1 MNSDNPLDPVYKA
14 FSVANDCFKVATRT
28 IQIQHEELI
37 RRTQFI
43 GATPDE
49 ANTALED
56 AAKQAA
62 DLAILALF
70 ATFERFVIEH
80 LQTANRLLAAG
91 YPLQYSTKLAE
102 KFESEVEYWRFVE
115 ILDLFKGEVDPD
127 LIGQVKQIKQYRDWI
142 AHQNP
147 NKPTPTQA
155 TPETAFD
162 VLTKMIEQIR
172 LTHTPPT
179 PLDEDFADIDSL
191 PAEPVDL

>member
-14 FSVANDCFKVATRT
+14 FSVASDCFKVATRT
-28 IQIQHEELI
+28 IQVQHEELI

-43 GATPDE
+43 GATKKE
-49 ANTALED
+49 ANTVLRD
-56 AAKQAA
+56 AAKQVA

-80 LQTANRLLAAG
+80 LQTANRLLAEG
-91 YPLQYSTKLAE
+91 YPQQYSANLAE
-102 KFESEVEYWRFVE
+102 KFESEVEYWRFGE
-115 ILDLFKGEVDPD
+115 ILNLFKGEVDVG

-162 VLTKMIEQIR
+162 VLTRMIAQIR
-172 LTHTPPT
+172 LTHTPPVE
-179 PLDEDFADIDSL
+179 PKA
-191 PAEPVDL
+191 AEAAVG

>member
-1 MNSDNPLDPVYKA
+1 MSSENPLEPVYKA
-14 FSVANDCFKVATRT
+14 FSVASDCFRVATRS
-28 IQIQHEELI
+28 IQTQHEELI

-43 GATPDE
+43 GATPE
-49 ANTALED
+49 NANAALEA

-62 DLAILALF
+62 DLAVLALF

-91 YPLQYSTKLAE
+91 HPQQYSAKLAA
-102 KFESEVEYWRFVE
+102 KFESEVEYWRFAEV
-115 ILDLFKGEVDPD
+115 LDLFKGEVDPE

-155 TPETAFD
+155 TPETAFG
-162 VLTKMIEQIR
+162 VLSMVIEQIR
-172 LTHTPPT
+172 LAH
-179 PLDEDFADIDSL
+179 A
-191 PAEPVDL
+191 PATNKAAPDAALALET

>member
-1 MNSDNPLDPVYKA
+1 MNLNNPLDPVYKA
-14 FSVANDCFKVATRT
+14 FGVAKDCFKVATRM

-37 RRTQFI
+37 LRTRFI
-43 GATPDE
+43 GAAPEETK
-49 ANTALED
+49 AALED

-91 YPLQYSTKLAE
+91 YPRQYAQKLAE
-102 KFESEVEYWRFVE
+102 KFESEVEYWRFGE
-115 ILDLFKGEVDPD
+115 ILNLFKGEVDSD

-147 NKPTPTQA
+147 GRPTPMQI

-162 VLTKMIEQIR
+162 VLTRMIQQIR
-172 LTHTPPT
+172 RTHTLAQEEVA
-179 PLDEDFADIDSL
+179 LDAFAS
-191 PAEPVDL
+191 A

>member
-14 FSVANDCFKVATRT
+14 FSVASDCFKVATRT

-37 RRTQFI
+37 RRTRFI
-43 GATPDE
+43 GATPEE

-91 YPLQYSTKLAE
+91 YPQQYSTKLTE

-115 ILDLFKGEVDPD
+115 ILNLFKGEVDPD

-162 VLTKMIEQIR
+162 ILTRMIEQIR
-172 LTHTPPT
+172 LTHTSPT
-179 PLDEDFADIDSL
+179 EEEAVDAAA
-191 PAEPVDL
+191 PAPAQ

>member
-1 MNSDNPLDPVYKA
+1 MNLNNPLDPVYKA
-14 FSVANDCFKVATRT
+14 FSVASDCFRVAPRT

-37 RRTQFI
+37 GRTQFI
-43 GATPDE
+43 GAPPEE
-49 ANTALED
+49 ANMALEN
-56 AAKQAA
+56 AEKQAA

-80 LQTANRLLAAG
+80 LQTANRLLATG
-91 YPLQYSTKLAE
+91 YPQQYSNRLAE

-115 ILDLFKGEVDPD
+115 ILDLFKGEVDSD
-127 LIGQVKQIKQYRDWI
+127 LIGKVKQIKRYRDWI

-155 TPETAFD
+155 APETAFD

-172 LTHTPPT
+172 LIH
-179 PLDEDFADIDSL
+179 AL
-191 PAEPVDL
+191 PMEEVEAAEPATA

>member
-1 MNSDNPLDPVYKA
+1 MNSNNPLDPVYKA
-14 FSVANDCFKVATRT
+14 FSVASDCFKVATLT

-43 GATPDE
+43 GATPEE

-91 YPLQYSTKLAE
+91 YPQQYSTKLAE

-115 ILDLFKGEVDPD
+115 ILNLFKGEVDSE

-147 NKPTPTQA
+147 NKPTPPQA

-162 VLTKMIEQIR
+162 VLTRMIEQIR
-172 LTHTPPT
+172 LTHTHPME
-179 PLDEDFADIDSL
+179 EDVVEA
-191 PAEPVDL
+191 AAPVPIQ

>member
-14 FSVANDCFKVATRT
+14 FSVASDCFKVAMRT

-43 GATPDE
+43 GATPEE

-80 LQTANRLLAAG
+80 LQAANRLLAAG
-91 YPLQYSTKLAE
+91 FPQQYSTKVAE
-102 KFESEVEYWRFVE
+102 KFASEVEYWRFVE
-115 ILDLFKGEVDPD
+115 ILDLFKGEVDPA

-147 NKPTPTQA
+147 NRPTPTQA

-172 LTHTPPT
+172 LTHAPPR
-179 PLDEDFADIDSL
+179 DEEAVDAAA
-191 PAEPVDL
+191 PVAAE

>member
-1 MNSDNPLDPVYKA
+1 MNFNNPLAPVYKA
-14 FSVANDCFKVATRT
+14 FSVAKDCFKVATRSVR
-28 IQIQHEELI
+28 IQHDELI

-43 GATPDE
+43 GATPEE
-49 ANTALED
+49 ANIALDD
-56 AAKQAA
+56 AARQAA

-91 YPLQYSTKLAE
+91 YPQHYAGKLAE
-102 KFESEVEYWRFVE
+102 KFESEVEYWKFGE
-115 ILDLFKGEVDPD
+115 ILDLFKGEVDPA

-147 NKPTPTQA
+147 GKPTPTQA

-162 VLTKMIEQIR
+162 VLTRMIEQIR
-172 LTHTPPT
+172 QTHTPRLNET
-179 PLDEDFADIDSL
+179 VDAAA
-191 PAEPVDL
+191 PA